1 MTATAIDHI
10 FTNSF
15 IDRNFK
21 TAIIKTDVSDHFP
34 ICFIIPSLKHQ
45 TENETTCI
53 CKRIINNGSIELF
66 KHRLFESNWHEVEVY
81 ENLDEVYKTFL
92 HRFLAIYGNFFPKK
106 KLKAKTQDIQIPWVT
121 KEIQKSSKYNR
132 LYETFWKKEIE
143 EMNLNMKIVKR
154 YLK

>member
-45 TENETTCI
+45 TENETFCI
-53 CKRIINNGSIELF
+53 CKRIINNGQLNYLS
-66 KHRLFESNWHEVEVY
+66 KG
-81 ENLDEVYKTFL
+81 FL
-92 HRFLAIYGNFFPKK
+92 KLIGM
-106 KLKAKTQDIQIPWVT
+106 KLKFMNTWM
-121 KEIQKSSKYNR
+121 KSIKLFYIDFLPYMVISFQRKN
-132 LYETFWKKEIE
+132 
-143 EMNLNMKIVKR
+143 
-154 YLK
+154 